1 MKWIDLPSLQS
12 IKLSDIALA
21 GRDDDESCSLTM
33 RSIYSIEN
41 QLKLDLPNLSSITS
55 VKESF
60 FECRTVIMESI

>member
-1 MKWIDLPSLQS
+1 MKRIDLPSLLFINLGFQS
-12 IKLSDIALA
+12 LV
-21 GRDDDESCSLTM
+21 GQNDESCSLTM